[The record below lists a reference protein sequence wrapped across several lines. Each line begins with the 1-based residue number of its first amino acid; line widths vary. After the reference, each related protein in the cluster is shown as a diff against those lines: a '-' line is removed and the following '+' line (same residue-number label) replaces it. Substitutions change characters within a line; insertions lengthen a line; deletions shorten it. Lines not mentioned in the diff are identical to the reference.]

1 MSACNDTMITGSSTL
16 ELDTDSDTAINKL
29 DESVSLTRMGRREGL
44 FLPEPSLPVIVE
56 QSLVPGWSVAVVVG
70 DVGTS
75 FVVLCD
81 ESQVVVIDLHA
92 HEEHG
97 GANLGW

>member
-1 MSACNDTMITGSSTL
+1 M
-16 ELDTDSDTAINKL
+16 
-29 DESVSLTRMGRREGL
+29 
-44 FLPEPSLPVIVE
+44 E

-75 FVVLCD
+75 FAVLCD
-81 ESQVVVIDLHA
+81 GSNVGVNDLHA

-97 GANLGW
+97 GANLGWEYGLCLPHCQD